1 MDPPVRHHDVGASM
15 RSTTA
20 GLMAG
25 RLCALWKRVDVGAS
39 RRDRQASMEASR
51 RAVGKEARR
60 HAGRVEQASNKGR
73 NKERR
78 EVGNK

>member
-15 RSTTA
+15 QSTTV

-51 RAVGKEARR
+51 RAVGKEAWR
-60 HAGRVEQASNKGR
+60 HAGKVERRAKGR
-73 NKERR
+73 SKERR